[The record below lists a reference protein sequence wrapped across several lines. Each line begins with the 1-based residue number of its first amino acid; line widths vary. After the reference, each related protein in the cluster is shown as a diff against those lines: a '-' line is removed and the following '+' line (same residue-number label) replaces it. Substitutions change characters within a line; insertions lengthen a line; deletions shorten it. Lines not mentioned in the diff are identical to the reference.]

1 MRCRSEIIKFDN
13 LVNSCYRD
21 SSFRIGA
28 GRKRIGALPIFLISV
43 RRTRRS
49 RAVMGEYLTS
59 SEAAEMLRIKA
70 KTLNNMKARGLF
82 AEGVHF
88 FRRPGLGPR
97 WKRDALVQ
105 WLEGEAR
112 ATEAFPLSQPG
123 GRRLAG

>member
-1 MRCRSEIIKFDN
+1 
-13 LVNSCYRD
+13 
-21 SSFRIGA
+21 
-28 GRKRIGALPIFLISV
+28 
-43 RRTRRS
+43 
-49 RAVMGEYLTS
+49 VMGEYLTS

-88 FRRPGLGPR
+88 FRRRGLGPR
-97 WKRDALVQ
+97 WKRDALVH

-112 ATEAFPLSQPG
+112 AAEAFPLAQPG